1 MNLTQKDFLFLD
13 EIEVFLKNNRFLDLT
28 NDLSYKAFFEGEK
41 QCPLLISFLDCT
53 LPLPE
58 GSRVVKA
65 VILNPE
71 VYPEKLKAEGSKEKL
86 GKTFILDL
94 KIAFKRVING
104 HTYQELCNAEMQT
117 TQTPHLLDRI
127 VVYGGRLLSKVLD
140 QGDDFGKLT
149 NVYSMLLTTENLKVF
164 KDFEDYYHV
173 GKLIRE
179 GSRPVVLSDILT
191 FTVVELKKFD
201 KSLEE
206 LQTKRDCWLYF
217 IKHSKELDVQACRI
231 LIEKGGAIMAEAISR
246 LFEISKDSL
255 LKEYEE
261 ARAKQQFDQSSREH
275 AARQEGMEKGIEKGR
290 MEGIE
295 KGMEKGRMEVIS
307 QFLKAN
313 MSVEQICHITGLSK
327 QEVLEIQKKMKT

>member
-1 MNLTQKDFLFLD
+1 MSLTQKDFLLLD
-13 EIEVFLKNNRFLDLT
+13 GVEVFLKNNRFLDLT

-41 QCPLLISFLDCT
+41 QCFLLISFLDCA

-65 VILNPE
+65 IILNPE
-71 VYPEKLKAEGSKEKL
+71 IYPEKLKAKSSKDKL

-94 KIAFKRVING
+94 KIEFKRVING

-149 NVYSMLLTTENLKVF
+149 NVYSILLTTENLKVF
-164 KDFEDYYHV
+164 KDFEDDYHV

-179 GSRPVVLSDILT
+179 GSRPVVLSDVLT
-191 FTVVELKKFD
+191 FTIIELKKFD

-217 IKHSKELDVQACRI
+217 IKHSKELDVRACRI
-231 LIEKGGAIMAEAISR
+231 LIEKGGVIMAEAISR

-275 AARQEGMEKGIEKGR
+275 AARQEGIEKGR
-290 MEGIE
+290 IE
-295 KGMEKGRMEVIS
+295 IIS
-307 QFLKAN
+307 QLLKAN

-327 QEVLEIQKKMKT
+327 QEVLEIQKKTKI

>member
-1 MNLTQKDFLFLD
+1 M
-13 EIEVFLKNNRFLDLT
+13 
-28 NDLSYKAFFEGEK
+28 
-41 QCPLLISFLDCT
+41 
-53 LPLPE
+53 
-58 GSRVVKA
+58 
-65 VILNPE
+65 
-71 VYPEKLKAEGSKEKL
+71 
-86 GKTFILDL
+86 
-94 KIAFKRVING
+94 ING
-104 HTYQELCNAEMQT
+104 HAYQELCNAEMQT

-127 VVYGGRLLSKVLD
+127 IVYGGRLLSKVLD

-164 KDFEDYYHV
+164 KNFEDYYHV

-191 FTVVELKKFD
+191 FTIVELKKFD

-206 LQTKRDCWLYF
+206 LHTKRDCWIYF

-275 AARQEGMEKGIEKGR
+275 AARKEGKEEGRMEGMKKGR

-295 KGMEKGRMEVIS
+295 EGLAKGMEEAQEKIIS
-307 QFLKAN
+307 QLLKAN
-313 MSVEQICHITGLSK
+313 MSVKEICHITDLSE
-327 QEVLEIQKKMKT
+327 QEVLEIQKKTQA